1 MVNLP
6 IEYSDKPVTPFGG
19 MALMKRFIDKVG
31 IIPKLSELDLPKPGS
46 NRGYTSEELI
56 ESFWL
61 NIWTGASRY
70 VHCNWLRQDE
80 VIKEIFGFRN
90 MPSQSTYSRFFGK
103 FSQARNTAVFPELQQ
118 WFFSQMNLGAVT
130 VDFDSTV
137 LSREG
142 QQEGSAIGYN
152 PNRRGRNSH
161 HPLIAFV
168 SETRMIANAWLRP
181 GNTAASSNC
190 EEFMRESFDQALK
203 GQKVGLV
210 RADRG
215 FYTESLLNT
224 LEERDLNYIIAAR
237 AYPNIKSKVRRLT
250 DWVTICEGIEVCE
263 FTHQNVTNPDSKER
277 RHFVIRKET
286 KRRPEAGGKL
296 LFEEDFP
303 DYRYS
308 IYVTN
313 LDLPVSEIW
322 NIYNGRADCE
332 NRIKELKQ
340 DFGLESFCL
349 QDVWATEASFRWIMV
364 AYNLLSLFRHQAL
377 NEGKTATLQTLKTKC
392 FAIGSWSVKHANRQV
407 LKLSLP
413 HKKRS
418 WMDGI
423 LAQISALSSPFDYS
437 SA

>member
-1 MVNLP
+1 MN
-6 IEYSDKPVTPFGG
+6 
-19 MALMKRFIDKVG
+19 
-31 IIPKLSELDLPKPGS
+31 S
-46 NRGYTSEELI
+46 N
-56 ESFWL
+56 
-61 NIWTGASRY
+61 
-70 VHCNWLRQDE
+70 C
-80 VIKEIFGFRN
+80 
-90 MPSQSTYSRFFGK
+90 PSQD
-103 FSQARNTAVFPELQQ
+103 L
-118 WFFSQMNLGAVT
+118 
-130 VDFDSTV
+130 
-137 LSREG
+137 
-142 QQEGSAIGYN
+142 
-152 PNRRGRNSH
+152 
-161 HPLIAFV
+161 
-168 SETRMIANAWLRP
+168 
-181 GNTAASSNC
+181 
-190 EEFMRESFDQALK
+190 
-203 GQKVGLV
+203 
-210 RADRG
+210 
-215 FYTESLLNT
+215 TEATPAKSLLNT
-224 LEERDLNYIIAAR
+224 LEERDLNYIIAVR

-263 FTHQNVTNPDSKER
+263 FTHQSVTNPDSKER

-303 DYRYS
+303 DCGYS

-349 QDVWATEASFRWIMV
+349 QDFWATEASFRWIMV